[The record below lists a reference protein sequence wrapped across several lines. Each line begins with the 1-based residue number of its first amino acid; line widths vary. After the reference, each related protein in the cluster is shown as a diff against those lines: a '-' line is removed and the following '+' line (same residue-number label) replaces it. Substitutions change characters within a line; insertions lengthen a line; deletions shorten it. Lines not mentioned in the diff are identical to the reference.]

1 MRLIDA
7 DALIVSE
14 CRQCD
19 GDCHCFD
26 GQKCLECNSHNKCQL
41 REAIDY
47 ADTVD
52 AVPVVRCRDCR
63 YRFTSSCPMFHEEQT
78 YNDDDGYDWI
88 DHDYTHDDG
97 FCDEGKPKDGEA
109 DE

>member
-52 AVPVVRCRDCR
+52 AIPVVRCRDCKHWGTDWALGETE
-63 YRFTSSCPMFHEEQT
+63 YVKCCEFGQYMVGA
-78 YNDDDGYDWI
+78 NGYCV
-88 DHDYTHDDG
+88 Y
-97 FCDEGKPKDGEA
+97 GEVKNNGG
-109 DE
+109 